1 MRCPRGKASPETC
14 GKQEICIASNMMLEL
29 LCFKWLCRDAGVRWR
44 WSGRRA
50 LLASP
55 QRRRWRVSGAASP
68 HSLRQSHRCHKKLLL
83 PCLCLVRMPCAVVAC
98 MLQAGFPINHPV
110 WVLETP
116 ATPALAAS
124 LHCAISSKPFRNQ
137 YPAFSQHL

>member
-1 MRCPRGKASPETC
+1 MRCPRGKASPETR

-29 LCFKWLCRDAGVRWR
+29 LWFKWLCRDAGVRWR

-68 HSLRQSHRCHKKLLL
+68 HSLRQSHRCHKKLLQ
-83 PCLCLVRMPCAVVAC
+83 PCLPVPRQDALCNRRVHVA
-98 MLQAGFPINHPV
+98 G
-110 WVLETP
+110 WVPDIENGQTE
-116 ATPALAAS
+116 
-124 LHCAISSKPFRNQ
+124 ISKHSPTLGYSRL
-137 YPAFSQHL
+137 P